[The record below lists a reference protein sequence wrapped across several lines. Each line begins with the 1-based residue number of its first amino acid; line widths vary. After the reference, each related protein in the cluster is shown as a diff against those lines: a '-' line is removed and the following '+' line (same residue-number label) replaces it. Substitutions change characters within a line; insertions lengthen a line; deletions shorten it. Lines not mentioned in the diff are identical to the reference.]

1 MSCKNRVSGTILARR
16 SCYRDMATDV
26 LICAAGL
33 GLSSL
38 IGSGLGALVRNIHH
52 RWNDIFLGY
61 CAGMMLAASL
71 VCLIMPG
78 VRMVPLADLWQPLLG
93 VVAGVAFISLLDYF
107 TPHLHSLCGLED
119 TEHHPCHMSTDRV
132 LLFVLAIALHKFPEG
147 LATGISVEG
156 TDPGNS
162 FALTLAIALQNIPEG
177 MVVVTPLILIGVRAW
192 RIVLISLAVALLEVA
207 GVFAGYLLGD
217 ISSLLLPALLGL
229 AGGAMLYVIS
239 DEMIPETHSHGF
251 EKASTYALIAGVMTM
266 LVIEKLNL

>member
-16 SCYRDMATDV
+16 NCYRDMATDV

-107 TPHLHSLCGLED
+107 TPSSPQPLRSRRHRAPSFPHVGRQSAPLCARHRTPQVPRRSRHRHFG
-119 TEHHPCHMSTDRV
+119 R
-132 LLFVLAIALHKFPEG
+132 
-147 LATGISVEG
+147 
-156 TDPGNS
+156 GNRPRK
-162 FALTLAIALQNIPEG
+162 L
-177 MVVVTPLILIGVRAW
+177 VRAYS
-192 RIVLISLAVALLEVA
+192 RHSPAEHSGGHGGGHAPYTYRSQGHGA
-207 GVFAGYLLGD
+207 
-217 ISSLLLPALLGL
+217 SS
-229 AGGAMLYVIS
+229 
-239 DEMIPETHSHGF
+239 
-251 EKASTYALIAGVMTM
+251 
-266 LVIEKLNL
+266 

>member
-1 MSCKNRVSGTILARR
+1 
-16 SCYRDMATDV
+16 
-26 LICAAGL
+26 
-33 GLSSL
+33 
-38 IGSGLGALVRNIHH
+38 
-52 RWNDIFLGY
+52 
-61 CAGMMLAASL
+61 MMLAASL

-119 TEHHPCHMSTDRV
+119 TEHHPSRMSADRV

-192 RIVLISLAVALLEVA
+192 RIVLISLAVAMLEVA

-266 LVIEKLNL
+266 LIIEKLNL